1 MSVFF
6 ARSTQNSLPSES
18 ASTVHDSAPICPIFT
33 PAGTQR
39 QDALDLGIAVIVT
52 GIEVE
57 VQTVLD
63 RLHLGDRHE
72 ADPHRRPA
80 PMTTSRSRSDRI
92 LQPRTCTQNCANA
105 GRSCASMTM

>member
-63 RLHLGDRHE
+63 RLNLGDRVKQIPTD
-72 ADPHRRPA
+72 APSSA

-92 LQPRTCTQNCANA
+92 LQPRTCPQNRAKA
-105 GRSCASMTM
+105 